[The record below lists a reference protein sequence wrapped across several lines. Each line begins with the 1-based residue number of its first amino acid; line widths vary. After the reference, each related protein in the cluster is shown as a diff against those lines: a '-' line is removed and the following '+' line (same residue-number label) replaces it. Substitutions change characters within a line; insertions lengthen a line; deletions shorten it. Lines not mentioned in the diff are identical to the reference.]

1 MIKFICY
8 PKCTTCQKSKKWLDD
23 NKIDYIHLIE
33 YGKKITEEKISTL
46 NDSLSFLNFLQE
58 DIERINSYSDY
69 ESKEFNFDE
78 KY

>member
-1 MIKFICY
+1 MLFK
-8 PKCTTCQKSKKWLDD
+8 DD

-33 YGKKITEEKISTL
+33 YGKKITEEKIANL

-58 DIERINSYSDY
+58 DIQRINSYSDY

-78 KY
+78 KYYLPLLPFFHLV